1 VRRPAHRNALAG
13 ILARTCT
20 ETAER
25 ASFSNAR
32 RRKGNAMLLRSWLAA
47 MSLIVLLTATST
59 PIPAAALYWTKFQV
73 KTQNEARCMEF
84 AYGAATQQGLQ
95 NIRRIPI
102 EVSGTKAGVYVS
114 LTCVG
119 RGGGLPAIAFVIAMG
134 EDHTNVIA
142 IRDQLASQIA
152 RMVSFD

>member
-1 VRRPAHRNALAG
+1 M
-13 ILARTCT
+13 LARY
-20 ETAER
+20 
-25 ASFSNAR
+25 
-32 RRKGNAMLLRSWLAA
+32 WLAA
-47 MSLIVLLTATST
+47 ASLTLLLAAASA
-59 PIPAAALYWTKFQV
+59 PLQAAALYWTKFQV
-73 KTQNEARCMEF
+73 KTQREARCMDF

-102 EVSGTKAGVYVS
+102 EVSGTKGGVYVA

-134 EDHTNVIA
+134 EDQANVIA
-142 IRDQLASQIA
+142 IRDQVASQIA